1 MENSFFKFF
10 KLDSIIE
17 HIKGYVE
24 TRIQLFK
31 IEVAEKAARIL
42 TSLFFVILLSFSFL
56 MLIIFTSLALGNY
69 LNTLFQNS
77 YMGFAILAL
86 FYFIMVIIL
95 AISVTRGVFH
105 RMLLNVILGI
115 FTGITNTK
123 RSNKI
128 N

>member
-1 MENSFFKFF
+1 MENSFLKFF

-105 RMLLNVILGI
+105 RMLLNVIL
-115 FTGITNTK
+115 
-123 RSNKI
+123 
-128 N
+128 